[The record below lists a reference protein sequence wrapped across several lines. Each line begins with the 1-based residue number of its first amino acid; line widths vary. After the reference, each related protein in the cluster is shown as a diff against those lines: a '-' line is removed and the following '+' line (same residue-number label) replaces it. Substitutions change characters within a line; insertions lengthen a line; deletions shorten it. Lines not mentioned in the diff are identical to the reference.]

1 MNYQSFQL
9 SIFFCYRNL
18 PSKDPE
24 EAERHK
30 QQYEAMVEAARKKGE
45 L

>member
-1 MNYQSFQL
+1 MIKAFS
-9 SIFFCYRNL
+9 SVIFCYRNL